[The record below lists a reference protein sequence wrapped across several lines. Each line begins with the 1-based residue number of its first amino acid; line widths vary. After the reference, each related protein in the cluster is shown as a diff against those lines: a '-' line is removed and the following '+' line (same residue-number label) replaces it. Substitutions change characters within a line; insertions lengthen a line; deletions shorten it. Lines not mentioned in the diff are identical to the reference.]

1 MSGEL
6 TVTILGSGGSPG
18 VPMPA
23 CDCSVCRSSAPEDQ
37 RTRCSALLSW
47 RGRNILIDPSTD
59 LRQQALREKL
69 QRIDAVLLTHTHA
82 DHLHGIDDL
91 RPFNRHVEGP
101 IPIYATPEDIA
112 HLHRVFPYIF
122 DGRLDEGYRPQLTT
136 LPIEGP
142 LTLYG
147 LPIMPVPL
155 EHGSGRSIG
164 FRIGPFAYLTDCSAI
179 PEASRPLLAGVEL
192 LVIDALRLRPHITHF
207 NIPQAIEA
215 ARAIGARRTLLTHL
229 NHEIDHHRH
238 SAGLPDGFEFAVDG
252 QQLLVALDEA
262 VLESPP
268 VSG

>member
-1 MSGEL
+1 MNPL

-23 CDCSVCRSSAPEDQ
+23 CDCAVCRSTAPEDQ

-47 RGRNILIDPSTD
+47 QGREILIDPSTD

-69 QRIDAVLLTHTHA
+69 MRIDAVLLTHTHA

-91 RPFNRHVEGP
+91 RPFNRHSEGP
-101 IPIYATPEDIA
+101 IPIYADPADIA

-122 DGRLDEGYRPQLTT
+122 DGRLEAGYRPQLVTR
-136 LPIEGP
+136 PIDGP
-142 LTLYG
+142 FELFG
-147 LPIMPVPL
+147 LPLVPVPL
-155 EHGSGRSIG
+155 MHGSGRSLG

-179 PEASRPLLAGVEL
+179 PETSWPLLAGVEL

-207 NIPQAIEA
+207 NIAQAIEA

-238 SAGLPDGFEFAVDG
+238 SAGLPTGFEFAVDG
-252 QQLLVALDEA
+252 QQLTVDLTTAA
-262 VLESPP
+262 LESPP